1 MDKKSAETRQSR
13 TLKIPKE
20 TKAVPRDDPNLELLD
35 GELSDTDPR
44 KMSPRRDEKSTER
57 LSEEAAKT
65 LEEQR
70 KSAEQTFSRL
80 REEIS
85 EIESDIN
92 QQEKNNEWV
101 TEEIN
106 KLIKK

>member
-1 MDKKSAETRQSR
+1 MDKKSAETRPSR

-20 TKAVPRDDPNLELLD
+20 TKAVRRDDPNLELLD

-44 KMSPRRDEKSTER
+44 RMSPRRDEKSTER
-57 LSEEAAKT
+57 LSGEAAKT
-65 LEEQR
+65 LEEER

-85 EIESDIN
+85 ELESGIK
-92 QQEKNNEWV
+92 QQEENNEWV
-101 TEEIN
+101 TQEIN
-106 KLIKK
+106 KLSKK